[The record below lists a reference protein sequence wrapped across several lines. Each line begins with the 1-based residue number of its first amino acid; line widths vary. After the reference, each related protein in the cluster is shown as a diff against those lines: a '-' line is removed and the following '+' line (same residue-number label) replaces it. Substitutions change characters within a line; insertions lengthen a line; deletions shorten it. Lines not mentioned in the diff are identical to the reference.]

1 MNMNQ
6 NKQTVTC
13 PKCAHQFNADEVLSR
28 QIEDKLRQS
37 FEAQSAQNQAQFEQ
51 QLKAEKATLEQ
62 NLKVSLAAESEAQIQ
77 SMRSEL
83 NEQSEKLREFN
94 KAKAEIERLQRE
106 KDELRET
113 IEAESEIKHSQRLA
127 EERQKIEHTL
137 KASFAAESADQI
149 QSMRSELN
157 EQSEKLREFNKAK
170 AEIER
175 LQREKGELRE
185 TIEAESEAKLNQ
197 RLREEKQKIEQTL
210 KANFEMESE
219 AQIQSMRNELNEQSE
234 KLREFNKA
242 KAEIERLMRE
252 KSELKETLEAES
264 EAKLNQRLREEKQKI
279 ESGLELKMRE
289 KDFEL
294 ENMKRELQE
303 VQRRAEQGSTQ
314 LQGEVQELAIEEW
327 LRDSFPFDE
336 IEEIKKGQRGADC
349 IQIVHTRSRQ
359 NCGMIYYES
368 KRTQEFGRDWI
379 EKLKGDLRAKNIR
392 IGVLV
397 TQTMPKEMER
407 MGLKDGV
414 WVCTFEEFKGLS
426 AVLRQSLIDMSDVA
440 IAQENKGEKMEM
452 LYGFLTSNEFKSQIE
467 AIVDGFT
474 QMQND
479 LEKERRV
486 TESGWKQREK
496 QLQKVLINTTH
507 LYGSIRGIAGEAIQ
521 AVPQLESSLP
531 VIESTKPVLASP
543 AVKPKPILAGTKQDS
558 LFN

>member
-1 MNMNQ
+1 MISGLDVFLNGKPDTLIRCHYALTSFKQPIMNMNQ

-13 PKCAHQFNADEVLSR
+13 PKCAEQINVNALLHN
-28 QIEDKLRQS
+28 QIEAELHQAFAS
-37 FEAQSAQNQAQFEQ
+37 QLAQKQAQFEH
-51 QLKAEKATLEQ
+51 QLKSEKAQLEQ
-62 NLKVSLAAESEAQIQ
+62 HLKARLAAESNEQMQA
-77 SMRSEL
+77 MRHEL
-83 NEQSEKLREFN
+83 NEQSQKLREFN
-94 KAKAEIERLQRE
+94 KAKA
-106 KDELRET
+106 DV
-113 IEAESEIKHSQRLA
+113 
-127 EERQKIEHTL
+127 
-137 KASFAAESADQI
+137 
-149 QSMRSELN
+149 
-157 EQSEKLREFNKAK
+157 
-170 AEIER
+170 
-175 LQREKGELRE
+175 
-185 TIEAESEAKLNQ
+185 
-197 RLREEKQKIEQTL
+197 
-210 KANFEMESE
+210 
-219 AQIQSMRNELNEQSE
+219 
-234 KLREFNKA
+234 
-242 KAEIERLMRE
+242 ERLMRE

-264 EAKLNQRLREEKQKI
+264 EAKLNQRLREERQKLEHSLKANFEAEARDQMQAMRDELNQKSEQLREFNKAKADIERLTREKFELKETIEAEAEFKLSQRLREERQKI

-314 LQGEVQELAIEEW
+314 LQGEIQELAIEEW

-336 IEEIKKGQRGADC
+336 ITEIKKGQRGADC
-349 IQIVHTRSRQ
+349 IQIVNTRSRYD
-359 NCGMIYYES
+359 CGKIYYES

-379 EKLKGDLRAKNIR
+379 EKLKADLRAKNIR

-474 QMQND
+474 QMQTD

-496 QLQKVLINTTH
+496 QLQKVLLNTTH

-521 AVPQLESSLP
+521 SVPQLES
-531 VIESTKPVLASP
+531 TKPALAAP
-543 AVKPKPILAGTKQDS
+543 VAKPNLSNVKQDS
-558 LFN
+558 LF